1 VCVCVRRWRSDSALH
16 GLIRSCLMTDAT
28 RWMSWVK
35 WHIRYA
41 PTTQSFHATWSTC
54 WRHRRV
60 FTCKTI
66 ATHYRNT
73 LSCVSVFTCKT
84 ISSSSCLSAIKSYST
99 ATSCEFANICRV
111 HISTHIER
119 EREVRGDGGDGRWR
133 GGRMEVWIWIAGDWG
148 NRLQA
153 IAALEQSCRFDK
165 IAQELMCSVGI

>member
-1 VCVCVRRWRSDSALH
+1 VTHSVCAHDTELPCDMINVLKAQEGLHLQDYCNTLPQHTELCVCLYLQDH
-16 GLIRSCLMTDAT
+16 LIILCNMLLQ
-28 RWMSWVK
+28 
-35 WHIRYA
+35 H
-41 PTTQSFHATWSTC
+41 TT
-54 WRHRRV
+54 
-60 FTCKTI
+60 

-133 GGRMEVWIWIAGDWG
+133 GGRMEV
-148 NRLQA
+148 
-153 IAALEQSCRFDK
+153 
-165 IAQELMCSVGI
+165 